1 MGDAQTARIGR
12 AAVVLGASMAGL
24 CAARVLS
31 ERFDEV
37 VVVDRDALPDGP
49 QWRKQVPQGRQPHL
63 LLVAGARILEGW
75 FPGLIDELEAAG
87 AVDVDLC
94 ADLFWYQGGGVF
106 RRPQS
111 PLRGP
116 AMSRPLLEDT
126 VRRRVEALGN
136 VTIRNETTVSGLV
149 TDAANTRVTGARLG
163 DATIAPCDLLVDS
176 GGRQAP
182 SLAWVTELGYPA
194 PTRDLVEVDIR
205 YVSRTFRRADVPA
218 RDWKGV
224 GVIGEPAS
232 KRIAMALP
240 LEGKRWIVAFG
251 GYHGES
257 APTTD
262 EAFLAYARSLPSPAI
277 AEIIEA
283 SDPLT
288 ETVTHRFPASQR
300 RRVEKLRRFPLGWVL
315 TGDAVAS
322 FNPLYGQGMTCA
334 AQQAEALGAS
344 LDRSGVIDRRFARRF
359 FRATGRIV
367 NVPWSIAVGG
377 DFSYDGTRGK
387 KPFGTDLI
395 NRYMDRVFVAGQHD
409 DAVTI
414 RANEVLA
421 LVRRPESLLTP
432 AFVARVLRSS
442 RQRSGESSAVGRSAR
457 STPTVTP

>member
-1 MGDAQTARIGR
+1 MGDALTTRIGGT
-12 AAVVLGASMAGL
+12 AVVLGASVAGL

-49 QWRKQVPQGRQPHL
+49 KWRKQVPQGRQPHL

-75 FPGLIDELEAAG
+75 FPGIIDELEAAG
-87 AVDVDLC
+87 AVDLDLC

-116 AMSRPLLEDT
+116 AMSRPLLEHT
-126 VRRRVEALGN
+126 VRSRVEALGN
-136 VTIRNETTVSGLV
+136 VAIRNETTVSGLV
-149 TDAANTRVTGARLG
+149 ADPANTRVTGVRLG
-163 DATIAPCDLLVDS
+163 DATIVPCDLLVDA
-176 GGRQAP
+176 GGRRAP

-194 PTRDLVEVDIR
+194 PKRDLVEVDIR

-218 RDWKGV
+218 RDWKGAGVV
-224 GVIGEPAS
+224 GGPAS

-240 LEGKRWIVAFG
+240 LEGERWIVAFG

-257 APTTD
+257 APTDD
-262 EAFLAYARSLPSPAI
+262 EGFLAYARSLPSPII
-277 AEIIEA
+277 ARIVDGSE
-283 SDPLT
+283 PLT

-300 RRVEKLRRFPLGWVL
+300 RRVEKLRRFPLGWVIA
-315 TGDAVAS
+315 GDAVAS

-334 AQQAEALGAS
+334 AQQAEALGAC
-344 LDRSGVIDRRFARRF
+344 LDRSRAIDRRFARRF
-359 FRATGRIV
+359 FRAAGRTV

-377 DFSYDGTRGK
+377 DFAYVGTTGG
-387 KPFGTDLI
+387 KPFGTDLL
-395 NRYMDRVFVAGQHD
+395 NRYMDRVFVACQYD

-421 LVRRPESLLTP
+421 QVRRPESLLAP

-442 RQRSGESSAVGRSAR
+442 RRGPRKSLEVEPSPLSS
-457 STPTVTP
+457 PTVTT